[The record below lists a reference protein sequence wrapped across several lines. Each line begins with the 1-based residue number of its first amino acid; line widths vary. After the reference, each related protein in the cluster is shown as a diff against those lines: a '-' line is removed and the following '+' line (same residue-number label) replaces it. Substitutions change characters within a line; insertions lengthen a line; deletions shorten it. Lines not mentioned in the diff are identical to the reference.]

1 MATLCAASSFDGDCV
16 KLRARA
22 PKSRTA
28 LECAVDAE
36 DVATFAALSR
46 AENPVTRV
54 YAREALLR
62 RGAMTMDV
70 ILDGLTDP
78 AIVEHRSGC
87 VVDSL
92 AAAEPAFVALL
103 LRDGPEADAWLAGFL
118 ESDIAR
124 RMFRNPWSYTYSRLL
139 RPVLSGHAIPSQCG
153 PSCGGVGDRGRGR
166 RRVAARLAA
175 VRARGSV
182 DADASDRAADV
193 VDAGARLLVLSA
205 RARFEA
211 ARGGRDRWLLQ
222 LEREMRGRGSPGRGG
237 RPSTD
242 EARRRGG
249 VRGLDHALQWPGGP
263 YRPEVA
269 GGGEGCRAP
278 EGKLRAVVRR
288 GRRAASSS
296 PITGHAAS
304 GYGND
309 RLCVKGQ
316 LDMGRRTGAWTSYDR
331 SGKRIADVTD

>member
-1 MATLCAASSFDGDCV
+1 MNSSAPTRQPWLAVCLAVSAACASAVEPRMAVDPEHVARRPATADPCNAADLSGAMATLCVASSFDGDCV
-16 KLRARA
+16 GFACARTE
-22 PKSRTA
+22 SRTA

-124 RMFRNPWSYTYSRLL
+124 RMLRNPWSYTYSRLL
-139 RPVLSGHAIPSQCG
+139 RPVLSLGTQSHRSAALRAVVSEIAVEADAALPRDWQPS
-153 PSCGGVGDRGRGR
+153 
-166 RRVAARLAA
+166 
-175 VRARGSV
+175 VRAE
-182 DADASDRAADV
+182 A
-193 VDAGARLLVLSA
+193 LTPMPPTEVLTWWTRDHGCSSSLRA
-205 RARFEA
+205 RASKLLEA
-211 ARGGRDRWLLQ
+211 AETARLLQ
-222 LEREMRGRGSPGRGG
+222 LERELAAAAAQ
-237 RPSTD
+237 D
-242 EARRRGG
+242 A
-249 VRGLDHALQWPGGP
+249 A
-263 YRPEVA
+263 A
-269 GGGEGCRAP
+269 ARAP
-278 EGKLRAVVRR
+278 
-288 GRRAASSS
+288 
-296 PITGHAAS
+296 
-304 GYGND
+304 
-309 RLCVKGQ
+309 
-316 LDMGRRTGAWTSYDR
+316 
-331 SGKRIADVTD
+331 